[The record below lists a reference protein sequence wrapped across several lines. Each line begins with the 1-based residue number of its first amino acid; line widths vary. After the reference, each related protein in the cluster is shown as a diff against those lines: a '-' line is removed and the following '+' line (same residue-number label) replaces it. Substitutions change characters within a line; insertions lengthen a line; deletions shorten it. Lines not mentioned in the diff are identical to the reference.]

1 MLVLIALILL
11 VWVSIQTTP
20 VQNWLVKQVTQKLSK
35 SLGTTVEI
43 KHVDFSLFDKML
55 LEGTLV
61 RDLQQD
67 TLLYAGT
74 VKVNI
79 NDWFFL
85 KDNIDLSYIGLED
98 AQVNLRRQD
107 SVWNYRFIADFFSSP
122 TKSADTQSISLG
134 LKKVEL
140 SNIRFLQQ
148 DGWRGEDMLL
158 SLGTFNLNAD
168 KFDLN
173 NKEIHIRNI
182 NIDEPVFTIYNYDG
196 KRPDSLRPKAVKAYR
211 DSTGLKWNPAG
222 WDLSVTR
229 MTIKNGNFRSD
240 LQVDREVYSY
250 FDPAH
255 INFAKINGRFDNI
268 RWDADT
274 VTADVNLTTRERSG
288 FEIRKL
294 QADMKMYPEGME
306 FSDLDLRTPRSRL
319 KNFYAMRYDAFDDM
333 QSYVSKVR
341 MEARFQESV
350 IHSEDIAF
358 FAPALK
364 DWNTDIRVKGNITG
378 SVDNLSARSVLIEAG
393 KNTYLNGSI
402 SLKGL
407 PDLNKT
413 YIDFE
418 AKDFKTTY
426 SDAVSFV
433 PYLRTIDQ
441 PRLNQLTFLKFKGSF
456 TGFIT
461 DFVTYG
467 TIQTNLG
474 TIVSDVNMKFP
485 ENASTSYS
493 GNININNF
501 QIGRFLDLPQIGNL
515 SFRGKVNGRGMSISR
530 LSAQLDGTIH
540 SLEFRG
546 YQYQNV
552 LVKGQVAKK
561 LFNGEIISNDPNLDA
576 QLNGLIDFGKNIPEF
591 DFDATVA
598 KADLKKLNL
607 TKDNIDFNG
616 KFRFDFS
623 GDNIDNFLGTARIF
637 EASVFKNGKKLSFDS
652 LHLESQM
659 MDNNKVITAVS
670 NEFDAA
676 LVGEF
681 SIKDLPESFR
691 TFLSKYYPSY
701 IQSKR
706 VLEANENFSFVITTK
721 KVDEYL
727 QFVTDDLHGFN
738 FSTITGRI
746 NTKENLL
753 DLNAE
758 VPQFNYRNVAFYNLM
773 LKANGDLDKLG
784 IETNIADI
792 YFSDSLHFPGTAI
805 TINSSKDQSQVNIK
819 TSANQTLNSASV
831 SANVQTLPKGVKILF
846 NESNFDVNGK
856 NWTIEKNGELVLS
869 ESLISADGVK
879 IYNADQE
886 VKITTIPS
894 DIGSTNDIK
903 VELTKINIGDFTPF
917 VIKSNRLEGLLT
929 GSIDVI
935 DPFGKLQVDLKADA
949 EQFLLDDDS
958 IGKVQLEANFVK
970 RSNEVNF
977 KAYSDN
983 KDYYFDVNGAY
994 TLADSTTEDQLYINT
1009 DFFKDTRINLLKK
1022 YLAGVFSEIDGYTKG
1037 TLRIT
1042 GPPDKLKYLG
1052 KLDLRDAQ
1060 LRVAYT
1066 NVLYHIPAASVNLQ
1080 DGEIDFGSF
1089 TLTDDYKNT
1098 AQLTRG
1104 LLKHDSWKDMFFDFA
1119 VNSNKLE
1126 VLATKN
1132 TGNDPFYGSIF
1143 AKLNMTLKGPVE
1155 NMEMRIKG
1163 EPADSSNL
1171 YINMNTGKESGTA
1184 DFLTWKVYGKEMQ
1197 QQYTGEETNLNV
1209 MLDVTANNFANMYV
1223 ILDELTGDI
1232 IKANGHGNLQI
1243 TAGTTS
1249 DFTISGRYEIDRG
1262 NYDFNFQSFLHKPFK
1277 LRENVGNF
1285 ISWAGD
1291 PVDATIKV
1299 EAEYEAE
1306 NVRFSDLQPST
1317 GGGNQT
1323 LFINDN
1329 VRRYRGKVLVVA
1341 NLTEKLTRPKIAF
1354 RIELP
1359 PGSPLAN
1366 DAGAN
1371 FVLQTIQNDEN
1382 ELNKQVAFLIVLNSF
1397 GPISTQSQGSLANT
1411 AFEGIVVNTIS
1422 GVLSNTL
1429 SNQFSNAFQK
1439 LFNDKSLQVNFNAQ
1453 LYSGT
1458 NILNDV
1464 NRTGLNIDRTN
1475 LNLSLGY
1482 SLLNERLTF
1491 TFGSALDFGLTT
1503 QQVQATRNLQFL
1515 PDITAEWKIRKDGK
1529 LLLTF
1534 FYRDSYNYLSGVG
1547 ARQNRSGASISY
1559 RREFDRASELWKGG
1573 KKRKD
1578 KPPIVAP
1585 DQVRTDSTTGGAN

>member
-1 MLVLIALILL
+1 
-11 VWVSIQTTP
+11 VSIQTTP
-20 VQNWLVKQVTQKLSK
+20 VQNWLVKQVTGKLSK

-61 RDLQQD
+61 KDLNQD

-98 AQVNLRRQD
+98 AFVNLKRED
-107 SVWNYRFIADFFSSP
+107 SVWNYKFIADFFSSP
-122 TKSADTQSISLG
+122 TKSGDTQTIALA
-134 LKKVEL
+134 LRKVEL
-140 SNIRFLQQ
+140 SNIHLLQQ
-148 DGWRGEDMLL
+148 DGWRGEDMML
-158 SLGTFNLNAD
+158 SLGSFNLDAD
-168 KFDLN
+168 KFDMI
-173 NKEIHIRNI
+173 NKEIRISNI
-182 NIDEPVFTIYNYDG
+182 NINEPVFTIYNYDG
-196 KRPDSLRPKAVKAYR
+196 NRPDSLRPKTIKTPNDPTR
-211 DSTGLKWNPAG
+211 LRWNPAG

-229 MTIKNGNFRSD
+229 VTIKNGNFRSD
-240 LQVDREVYSY
+240 LKVDREFYTY

-255 INFAKINGRFDNI
+255 ISFAKINGKFDDI
-268 RWDADT
+268 RWNKDT
-274 VTADVNLTTRERSG
+274 ITAKVNLTTKERSG
-288 FEIRKL
+288 FDVRKL
-294 QADMKMYPEGME
+294 QANMKMHPQAME
-306 FSDLDLRTPRSRL
+306 FYNLDLRTPQSRL
-319 KNFYAMRYDAFDDM
+319 KNYYAMRYDSFDDM
-333 QSYVSKVR
+333 QSYISRVK

-350 IHSEDIAF
+350 IHSDDIAY

-364 DWNTDIRVKGNITG
+364 DWNKDIRVKGNITG
-378 SVDNLSARSVLIEAG
+378 SVDNLTARNVLIEAG
-393 KNTYLNGSI
+393 NDSYLSGSI

-413 YIDFE
+413 YIDFD

-426 SDAVSFV
+426 NDAVSLI
-433 PYLRTIDQ
+433 PYLRKIDQ
-441 PRLNQLTFLKFKGSF
+441 PRLDQLTFLKFKGSF

-493 GNININNF
+493 GNINIDNF
-501 QIGRFLDLPQIGNL
+501 QIGRFLDVPQIGNL
-515 SFRGKVNGRGMSISR
+515 SFKGKVNGSGMSMSR

-552 LVKGQVAKK
+552 LVKGKVAKK

-576 QLNGLIDFGKNIPEF
+576 RLNGLIDFGKNIPEF

-637 EASVFKNGKKLSFDS
+637 EASLFKKGRKISFDS

-691 TFLSKYYPSY
+691 TFLSKYYPAY
-701 IQSKR
+701 IKSKR
-706 VLEANENFSFVITTK
+706 VLETNENFSFVITTK

-758 VPQFNYRNVAFYNLM
+758 IPQFNYKNVSFYNLM
-773 LKANGDLDKLG
+773 LKANGDLNKLG
-784 IETNIADI
+784 IESNIADI

-805 TINSSKDQSQVNIK
+805 TINSANDLSDVNIK
-819 TSANQTLNSASV
+819 TSANQTLNSANV
-831 SANVQTLPKGVKILF
+831 SANVQTLPSGVKILF

-856 NWTIEKNGELVLS
+856 NWIVEKNGELVLS

-879 IYNADQE
+879 IYNGDQE

-894 DIGSTNDIK
+894 DIGNTNDIK

-917 VIKSNRLEGLLT
+917 VVKSNRLEGLLT

-935 DPFGKLQVDLKADA
+935 DPFGKLQVDMKADA

-958 IGKVQLEANFVK
+958 IGKVQLEANFIK
-970 RSNEVNF
+970 KNNEVNF

-983 KDYYFDVNGAY
+983 KNYYFDINGAY
-994 TLADSTTEDQLYINT
+994 TLADSISEDQLYINT

-1022 YLAGVFSEIDGYTKG
+1022 YLSGVFSEIDGFTKG

-1042 GPPDKLKYLG
+1042 GAPDKLKYLG
-1052 KLDLRDAQ
+1052 KLDLRDGQ

-1066 NVLYHIPAASVNLQ
+1066 NVLYHIPSAAVDLQ
-1080 DGEIDFGSF
+1080 DGQIDFGSF
-1089 TLTDDYKNT
+1089 TLTDDYNNT
-1098 AQLTRG
+1098 GQLTRG
-1104 LLKHDSWKDMFFDFA
+1104 VLKHDNWKDMFFDFA
-1119 VNSNKLE
+1119 VNTNKLE

-1132 TGNDPFYGSIF
+1132 TGNDPFYGSVF
-1143 AKLNMTLKGPVE
+1143 AKVNMTLKGPLE

-1197 QQYTGEETNLNV
+1197 QQYTGQETNLNV
-1209 MLDVTANNFANMYV
+1209 TLDVTANNYANMYV

-1262 NYDFNFQSFLHKPFK
+1262 NYDFNFQSFLRKPFK

-1291 PVDATIKV
+1291 PGDATIKI

-1306 NVRFSDLQPST
+1306 NVRFSDLQPSSQ
-1317 GGGNQT
+1317 GSQT
-1323 LFINDN
+1323 QALFISDK
-1329 VRRYRGKVLVVA
+1329 VSGYRGKVLVVA
-1341 NLTEKLTRPKIAF
+1341 NLTEKLIRPKIAF

-1371 FVLQTIQNDEN
+1371 LVLQTIQNDEN

-1458 NILNDV
+1458 NILNDI

-1475 LNLSLGY
+1475 LNFSLGY

-1491 TFGSALDFGLTT
+1491 SFGSALDFGLTT
-1503 QQVQATRNLQFL
+1503 QQAQATRNLQFL
-1515 PDITAEWKIRKDGK
+1515 PDITAEWKIRPDGK

-1534 FYRDSYNYLSGVG
+1534 FYRDSYNYLSGIG

-1559 RREFDRASELWKGG
+1559 RREFDRVSELWKAG
-1573 KKRKD
+1573 KKRKA
-1578 KPPIVAP
+1578 KPPVVAP
-1585 DQVRTDSTTGGAN
+1585 DQVRTDSIIGSAN